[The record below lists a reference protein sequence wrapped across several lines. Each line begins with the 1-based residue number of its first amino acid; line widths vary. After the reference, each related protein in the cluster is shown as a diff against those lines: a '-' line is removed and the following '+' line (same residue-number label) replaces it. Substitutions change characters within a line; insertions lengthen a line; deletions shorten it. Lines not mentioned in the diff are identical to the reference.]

1 MKHSNENDYHDESK
15 DNSFFPNIHSKF
27 TLFIILIAFLGGF
40 LTQIGYNEF
49 HPEKEC
55 SDDDLMIESIGK
67 TMVIISSC
75 FVALNVLIFLGS
87 LFFQPKK
94 SLPAFILLLFHVGG
108 LCVVIFLFGEAI
120 FSNIACGITIIR

>member
-1 MKHSNENDYHDESK
+1 M
-15 DNSFFPNIHSKF
+15 
-27 TLFIILIAFLGGF
+27 IAFLGGF

-55 SDDDLMIESIGK
+55 SDDDLVIESIGK

-75 FVALNVLIFLGS
+75 FVALNVLIFLGY
-87 LFFQPKK
+87 LFIKPKK

-108 LCVVIFLFGEAI
+108 LSVVIFLFGEAI